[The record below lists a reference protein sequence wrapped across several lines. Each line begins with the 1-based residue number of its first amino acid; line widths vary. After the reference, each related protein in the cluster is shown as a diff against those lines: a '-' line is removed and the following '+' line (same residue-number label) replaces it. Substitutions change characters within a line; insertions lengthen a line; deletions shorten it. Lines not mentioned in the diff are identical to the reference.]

1 MPPSFC
7 SLLRKGTQAS
17 SFAATARANYRFMA
31 MTVTKIHFNHRIDRW
46 DARGETIIDHIGGH
60 DDVQVATAAYTAAC
74 NRWPG
79 DPITLRQGTVAI
91 EGSRPDPHEPA
102 RRTEFSG
109 ESHLRS
115 DVQTDRGLWTVV
127 WAATIVAVLMG
138 VGAAMFFAIDF
149 SDQR

>member
-1 MPPSFC
+1 
-7 SLLRKGTQAS
+7 
-17 SFAATARANYRFMA
+17 
-31 MTVTKIHFNHRIDRW
+31 MTVTKTRFNYRIDRW

-60 DDVQVATAAYTAAC
+60 DDVQVATAAYNAAC
-74 NRWPG
+74 NRWPS
-79 DPITLRQGTVAI
+79 DPITLRQGTVVV

-115 DVQTDRGLWTVV
+115 DVQTDSRLWTVV
-127 WAATIVAVLMG
+127 RAATIVAVLT
-138 VGAAMFFAIDF
+138 VLGATAFFAIAF